1 MAIEVRPIFDLRLDL
16 AEGPQ
21 FDEETKVLW
30 FVDIT
35 GKSWFEANLNSGVV
49 VARQVQREISAIVRV
64 RPGEFLGLVKEG
76 LAELNLEGGCRI
88 LDGFLG
94 PSERMNDAKQD
105 AAGRIWAGSMDVNFT
120 RGRGKLFRFDE
131 NRNRTTILNNLSLP
145 NGMGWSSDNETFYF
159 IDSLNYVVWAFDYNL
174 QRGEIS
180 NQREFYRFLP
190 DEGIPDGMCVDT
202 EGNLLIAMWGGGAI
216 VVLSPEGKFIRSI
229 ELPVS
234 KPTSCILT
242 GVKGLELIVTT
253 SSQGIDLS
261 TEPLGG
267 RLLSV
272 TELNL

>member
-1 MAIEVRPIFDLRLDL
+1 M
-16 AEGPQ
+16 
-21 FDEETKVLW
+21 
-30 FVDIT
+30 DI
-35 GKSWFEANLNSGVV
+35 
-49 VARQVQREISAIVRV
+49 
-64 RPGEFLGLVKEG
+64 
-76 LAELNLEGGCRI
+76 
-88 LDGFLG
+88 
-94 PSERMNDAKQD
+94 
-105 AAGRIWAGSMDVNFT
+105 NFT
-120 RGRGKLFRFDE
+120 RGLGKLFRFDE

-159 IDSLNYVVWAFDYNL
+159 IDSLDYVVWAFDYNL

-190 DEGIPDGMCVDT
+190 ANGIPDGMCVDT
-202 EGNLLIAMWGGGAI
+202 KGNLLIAMWGGGAI
-216 VVLSPEGKFIRSI
+216 VVLSPEGKFIRNI
-229 ELPVS
+229 GLPVS

-242 GVKGLELIVTT
+242 GIKGLELIVTT